1 MSQFAMPQQDANDL
15 APHCSPVQGTIG
27 GCCASCAAFRGCNAW
42 RYCSQKGGCRLP
54 EGQVI
59 K

>member
-1 MSQFAMPQQDANDL
+1 MPQQGADSL
-15 APHCSPVQGTIG
+15 APRCFPVQGTIG